1 MIGIR
6 LRTKGIEVNSSH
18 DEVSVATD
26 RAAVRLGARVAHAIA
41 GRTTSRDFLTLC
53 GLTIDSNDPRV
64 RQLDIHDAPI
74 GQQCLRCWG

>member
-1 MIGIR
+1 MNG
-6 LRTKGIEVNSSH
+6 SH

-26 RAAVRLGARVAHAIA
+26 RAGVRLGARVAHAIA
-41 GRTTSRDFLTLC
+41 GRTTSGGFLTLC

>member
-1 MIGIR
+1 MNG
-6 LRTKGIEVNSSH
+6 SH

-41 GRTTSRDFLTLC
+41 GRTTSRDFLTFC
-53 GLTIDSNDPRV
+53 GLTIDSKDPRV